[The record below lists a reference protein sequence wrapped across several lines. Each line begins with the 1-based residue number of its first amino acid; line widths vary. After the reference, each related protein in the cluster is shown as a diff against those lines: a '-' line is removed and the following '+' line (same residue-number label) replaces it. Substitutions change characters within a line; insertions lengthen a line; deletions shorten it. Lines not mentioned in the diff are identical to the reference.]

1 MRWSRIKNIIIL
13 LLLIVNLSLLGLVG
27 LRSWRSRESVRQTWE
42 QTVALLER
50 RGLRYLPEEDPGEL
64 TLLPL
69 QVTLS
74 TPGEDRAA
82 ALLGAVDGVEYGE
95 RTVTYTSGGSTV
107 VCSPGA
113 LSALLSPGLWPL
125 DGRDPGE
132 LGLSLLDRMGWE
144 GQEAG
149 RWEEGGAAG
158 TAGAVTYTLSRE
170 GAPVHGWISTLNYS
184 GGSITSLSLRPL
196 DGTAQT
202 LAAGGEPISAATAL
216 ARFLETLTQEGYVC
230 SQVTALYPGYTVT
243 GVSGDQVTLSPV
255 WYIETDAQPSC
266 FAVDGYTGG
275 VTAMG

>member
-113 LSALLSPGLWPL
+113 LSALLSPGL
-125 DGRDPGE
+125 
-132 LGLSLLDRMGWE
+132 
-144 GQEAG
+144 
-149 RWEEGGAAG
+149 
-158 TAGAVTYTLSRE
+158 
-170 GAPVHGWISTLNYS
+170 
-184 GGSITSLSLRPL
+184 
-196 DGTAQT
+196 
-202 LAAGGEPISAATAL
+202 
-216 ARFLETLTQEGYVC
+216 
-230 SQVTALYPGYTVT
+230 
-243 GVSGDQVTLSPV
+243 
-255 WYIETDAQPSC
+255 
-266 FAVDGYTGG
+266 
-275 VTAMG
+275 